1 MHSLNH
7 SAFVDATAAA
17 RAEHRPFA
25 RSVASGRRPPP
36 LRRGMAALIVRLAV
50 RLDSEAARRAI
61 V

>member
-17 RAEHRPFA
+17 RA
-25 RSVASGRRPPP
+25 GRRPLVRRPVGGKRPP
-36 LRRGMAALIVRLAV
+36 PVRRGMAALIVRLAV
-50 RLDSEAARRAI
+50 RLDPEAARRAI

>member
-17 RAEHRPFA
+17 RAE
-25 RSVASGRRPPP
+25 RRPPA
-36 LRRGMAALIVRLAV
+36 RRSVGGKHPPPVRGGLAALIVRLAV
-50 RLDSEAARRAI
+50 RLDAEAARRAI